1 MAHVVEHVVLI
12 RFLDWVLDQFD
23 HHEGSSNDYANDP
36 NENKDGTKNHEKYFQ
51 LSKNLNFRA
60 KNLLFG
66 RSVNVAFT
74 RNKNVNWGMKI
85 TPQVP
90 FTITQKYCIPKI
102 VFNPQQKIIQKSSL
116 NRVINVGYKVQRLLY
131 SKISTPWN
139 EAEIKKNLL
148 DMATIRP
155 KL

>member
-23 HHEGSSNDYANDP
+23 HHEGSSKDYANDP

-90 FTITQKYCIPKI
+90 FTITQKYSKNCIQSAAKNHPKI
-102 VFNPQQKIIQKSSL
+102 VPQSC
-116 NRVINVGYKVQRLLY
+116 N
-131 SKISTPWN
+131 
-139 EAEIKKNLL
+139 
-148 DMATIRP
+148 
-155 KL
+155 